1 MLARVVAGVEL
12 GGGRGVQRVALGL
25 GRQLVL
31 RHVGRAGRGVRVVQ
45 RVGGH
50 PGVEG
55 DSERGP
61 EAPHRDPLLLLVVE
75 GERDVPGV
83 EGGRVEVAQLQGGDV
98 VPGGEVAQGGGARDL
113 DPRRGTPPSRRVAGP
128 GGGDRD
134 QRQQH
139 GLADLHDPGVPGFAP
154 AVPTPLPFP
163 PLPPDSPGS
172 APSSACSAASPCSCS
187 FLPASIGFSPS
198 AMANSSSPQSWLEHI
213 GRTPGEDHRPGRASQ
228 GSIGCS
234 APGQRPGSLLRSLI
248 MSRRGAW

>member
-1 MLARVVAGVEL
+1 MISTIETISSSGAEDDQRVPDAGQLERAADADQEQHGGQEHRDPDVVVADVARVVAGVEL

-55 DSERGP
+55 DPERGP
-61 EAPHRDPLLLLVVE
+61 EAPHRDPLLLLVVQ
-75 GERDVPGV
+75 GERDEPGV

-98 VPGGEVAQGGGARDL
+98 VPGGEVAQGGGPRDL
-113 DPRRGTPPSRRVAGP
+113 DPRRGPPPSRRVAGP

-134 QRQQH
+134 QRQQY

-154 AVPTPLPFP
+154 AGPDAPAVPAAAARLTGL
-163 PLPPDSPGS
+163 S
-172 APSSACSAASPCSCS
+172 AVFGTLGGLAVLVQ
-187 FLPASIGFSPS
+187 FLAGLDRV
-198 AMANSSSPQSWLEHI
+198 QSLGH
-213 GRTPGEDHRPGRASQ
+213 G
-228 GSIGCS
+228 
-234 APGQRPGSLLRSLI
+234 
-248 MSRRGAW
+248 